1 MTLLLVAVVP
11 PGIEPGTQG
20 FSVLCSTNW
29 AMAPM
34 SLLFKSECKGTAFFP
49 IMQIFSYFS
58 CIKCSCFRFLP
69 YLFSRKSG
77 FSAVGSTQKVHVS
90 KHFTFIPGVLYFSTL
105 YLYEIFLFYFSE
117 TNHTKI
123 TPNDFS
129 FFPPVLMLVRFL
141 RSSYLLSRFVQVEH
155 NHKLLCI
162 IGTNNRIKP
171 Q

>member
-1 MTLLLVAVVP
+1 MSPGVDVFFTCPGPCAPGFLLVWPLYPGCRGMMERWDNALQGQQHGEMFRMDKKESPMWMTLLLVAVVP

-69 YLFSRKSG
+69 YLYSRKSG
-77 FSAVGSTQKVHVS
+77 FSAVGSAQKVHVS
-90 KHFTFIPGVLYFSTL
+90 
-105 YLYEIFLFYFSE
+105 
-117 TNHTKI
+117 
-123 TPNDFS
+123 
-129 FFPPVLMLVRFL
+129 
-141 RSSYLLSRFVQVEH
+141 
-155 NHKLLCI
+155 
-162 IGTNNRIKP
+162 
-171 Q
+171 